1 MSVGPGDKYS
11 AGPQGLGYIYQPRLA
26 LLKLVEEP
34 ERTGVLIEGQDD
46 LEFVEDGQNRSLGSL
61 KHKATG
67 ENLTD
72 LATDFWKSVRIWL
85 ERFDASGRSKSH
97 LRFYLF
103 TTANVADSSFLR
115 DFIQGTSTPIDV
127 TKASFEAAMSKSAAQ
142 LVGEIKGAYE
152 ALTGEERLDFIG
164 RVSIFDASPRITEIP
179 DLLSDRLLRPV
190 RREHRQ
196 AVIERLEGWWSDLA
210 VRQIAGE
217 KTDPIYGAEVSDKLS
232 SIAEE
237 YRSDNLPITFLGKRP
252 EEIDTEADNRL
263 FVQQLRLLGTS
274 TSRIQSAIID
284 YYRAFQQRSSWARED
299 LLVPGEMEDYED
311 RLVEEWQRY
320 RDFVVESLGSDETE
334 DKLVAAGKEI
344 FRWAEFETSNLR
356 IRERVTE
363 PYVVRGAFHILANGR
378 PSPRVHWHPRFLER
392 IETILEGAS

>member
-1 MSVGPGDKYS
+1 MSVGSGDKYS

-61 KHKATG
+61 KHKSPG

-85 ERFDASGRSKSH
+85 ERFDASGRSSSH

-103 TTANVADSSFLR
+103 TTATVASNSFLR
-115 DFIQGTSTPIDV
+115 DFLQDASTPIET
-127 TKASFEAAMSKSAAQ
+127 TKASFDAAMSKSAAQ
-142 LVGEIKGAYE
+142 LVGEIKVAYQE
-152 ALTGEERLDFIG
+152 LTEEERLDFIG
-164 RVSIFDASPRITEIP
+164 RISIFDVSPRITEIP

-196 AVIERLEGWWSDLA
+196 AVIERLEGWWNDLT

-232 SIAEE
+232 AIAEE

-252 EEIDTEADNRL
+252 EEIDPHADDRL

-274 TSRIQSAIID
+274 TGRIQSAIID

-299 LLVPGEMEDYED
+299 LLVPSEMEDYED

-320 RDFVVESLGSDETE
+320 RDFVVESLGPDETE

-344 FRWAEFETSNLR
+344 FRWAEFETNNLR

-363 PYVVRGAFHILANGR
+363 SYVVRGAFHILANGG
-378 PSPRVHWHPRFLER
+378 PLPRVHWHPKFLER
-392 IETILEGAS
+392 IETVLEGAS